1 MNQNYKLT
9 DFKVL
14 ECDSEKDIIIEPI
27 TFYLHNILELPGE
40 LKERLENTIN
50 NLIAEYE
57 QMNSI
62 EIPLEKI
69 KLECYLTLEIKMNHL
84 YIEVFIGC
92 DLLMEMLYDKEDIN
106 VNDKDYA
113 VIKKYFLDRL
123 INYATEKRG
132 N

>member
-1 MNQNYKLT
+1 
-9 DFKVL
+9 
-14 ECDSEKDIIIEPI
+14 
-27 TFYLHNILELPGE
+27 
-40 LKERLENTIN
+40 
-50 NLIAEYE
+50 
-57 QMNSI
+57 
-62 EIPLEKI
+62 
-69 KLECYLTLEIKMNHL
+69 MNHL

-113 VIKKYFLDRL
+113 VIKKYFFDRL